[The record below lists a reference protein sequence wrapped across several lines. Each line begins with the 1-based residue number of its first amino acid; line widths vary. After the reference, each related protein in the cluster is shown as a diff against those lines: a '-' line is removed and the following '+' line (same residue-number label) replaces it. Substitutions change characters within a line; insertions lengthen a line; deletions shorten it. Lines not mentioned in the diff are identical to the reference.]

1 MDAEGDGEEDGE
13 GGGDVVHDDVSGA
26 PCWSPALGPW
36 CAGKAAP
43 HYMLLYRRAWDH
55 SDQM

>member
-26 PCWSPALGPW
+26 PWWSPARGPW
-36 CAGKAAP
+36 
-43 HYMLLYRRAWDH
+43 
-55 SDQM
+55 